1 MEKNEK
7 YKVKDLKSMI
17 SEEVKR
23 QRAIKKLAEQKE
35 ILKKELQAL
44 LEEDYNVGSSNYLYQ
59 KPEEQKEGKSENIF
73 KTKPGNSISLSFE
86 DVEGIKLRRQKR
98 ETEGMVNDDFMWEVI
113 DAKNSVHLKDGDY
126 LKLEGNDNLRV
137 GNNLTFKIYRVVNGE
152 LKPTGVTY
160 KTNKITSWLINL
172 S

>member
-23 QRAIKKLAEQKE
+23 QKTIKKLTEEKE
-35 ILKKELQAL
+35 IIEKELQGL
-44 LEEDYNVGSSNYLYQ
+44 LNEDYSVGSSNYLYQ
-59 KPEEQKEGKSENIF
+59 KPEEQREGKSENIF

-86 DVEGIKLRRQKR
+86 DVDGIKLRRQKR

-137 GNNLTFKIYRVVNGE
+137 GNSLTFKIFRVIEGQ
-152 LKPTGVTY
+152 LKPTNITY
-160 KTNKITSWLINL
+160 KTNKLTSWLNNI
-172 S
+172 